1 MSTTHKKPE
10 FSAEAKAPLIITSSE
25 DFSEKTASAKPECS
39 NSPDFERFL
48 EMAKPFL
55 EVDANGK
62 PKITKTAT
70 GPMVTLREDILT
82 NRDAFAKILEL
93 FSQVDG
99 EWINSNHFAFI
110 IRQSS
115 LKKEHLL
122 DVSLSD
128 LVEGPQPRLYR
139 SGESK
144 QRLVSSVKGR
154 LAKGYPP
161 FTDRLKT
168 RPSKSFPGKHEVV
181 DGYGRWDIA
190 LVLDL
195 PSVPLIE
202 REMTDSEAYE
212 ISYIANEDRDEF
224 TDFERGKYFKDMLK
238 RFPNEY
244 PSIRILAEKLGENYS
259 RIGQLTS
266 FYDKLC
272 LEEKNLLSEVF
283 TRVNEKPESVLRPAF
298 RAPKTIVSQV
308 LTKIIEEDLT
318 RRKGELYVT
327 DLNSKVAAG
336 VSPEK
341 ALEEVNFER
350 VSNEE
355 ALKNLQ
361 AQTAEEVKAEEAKV
375 TKLKKLYPADIVD
388 DVIRVGGWFG
398 PAKTIQ
404 VLKGLVGDFWKT
416 LSEEEK
422 KQRILDKV
430 QDSSSLRGN
439 YG

>member
-1 MSTTHKKPE
+1 
-10 FSAEAKAPLIITSSE
+10 
-25 DFSEKTASAKPECS
+25 
-39 NSPDFERFL
+39 
-48 EMAKPFL
+48 
-55 EVDANGK
+55 
-62 PKITKTAT
+62 
-70 GPMVTLREDILT
+70 
-82 NRDAFAKILEL
+82 
-93 FSQVDG
+93 
-99 EWINSNHFAFI
+99 
-110 IRQSS
+110 
-115 LKKEHLL
+115 
-122 DVSLSD
+122 
-128 LVEGPQPRLYR
+128 
-139 SGESK
+139 
-144 QRLVSSVKGR
+144 
-154 LAKGYPP
+154 
-161 FTDRLKT
+161 
-168 RPSKSFPGKHEVV
+168 
-181 DGYGRWDIA
+181 
-190 LVLDL
+190 
-195 PSVPLIE
+195 
-202 REMTDSEAYE
+202 
-212 ISYIANEDRDEF
+212 
-224 TDFERGKYFKDMLK
+224 
-238 RFPNEY
+238 
-244 PSIRILAEKLGENYS
+244 
-259 RIGQLTS
+259 
-266 FYDKLC
+266 
-272 LEEKNLLSEVF
+272 
-283 TRVNEKPESVLRPAF
+283 
-298 RAPKTIVSQV
+298 VSQV